1 MVVPGTTVIVLRA
14 LTALVKSHTNRAPVP
29 AMESIPLSQLA
40 VNWVPNN
47 GVNAAVK
54 PLVQSAKSNV
64 VLPPVALP
72 PTIVTLK
79 DRKSPVAASRLPPSG
94 ITLSSHMKVPL
105 PVWPLFPVNVNEGTD
120 KLT

>member
-1 MVVPGTTVIVLRA
+1 MVVPGTTVIVLRT
-14 LTALVKSHTNRAPVP
+14 LTALVKSHTNRVPVP
-29 AMESIPLSQLA
+29 AMESIPLSQSA

-54 PLVQSAKSNV
+54 PVQLAKSNV